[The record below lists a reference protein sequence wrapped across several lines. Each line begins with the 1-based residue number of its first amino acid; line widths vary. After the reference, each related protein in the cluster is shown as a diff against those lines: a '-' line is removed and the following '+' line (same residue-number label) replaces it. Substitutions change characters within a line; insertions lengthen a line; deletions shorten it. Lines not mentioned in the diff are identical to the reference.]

1 MSSYLTVKWCDSKPG
16 EMKKP
21 PAGATPAERLQM
33 AVDGFEC
40 VQAARARKM
49 PSVLFVFSEAKLKRN
64 VGVRAAFNPEPDKP
78 GKEELTSAAK
88 SSLAV
93 YQRVFDNVQDVPLR
107 ILLRFFQPTRLD
119 VTLVPGGTH
128 PDIAEPHA
136 PLVLIVDAQGKV
148 AQILSQT
155 RIDSR
160 ALTLGMK
167 DVLVKGGLRNIDS
180 LCASTLK
187 LMTEM
192 EAALVAK
199 GKIEVKMAELK
210 ASLAKYEAQDQKRP
224 NKGKAPLPPSPSTVR
239 AKSAVDQ
246 MQISLDA
253 AERAVAALKEK
264 DTAMLRNAGVDL
276 EGGQQGRAPAGTSTG
291 ATTGTPTGQAAPVA
305 SSGGSTSPVMRTWT
319 SVSGNTLVGQFSSLQ
334 QGTVVL
340 TKSDGSIVQIPI
352 DKLSPGDQAVA
363 RQLAAS
369 RTP

>member
-1 MSSYLTVKWCDSKPG
+1 
-16 EMKKP
+16 
-21 PAGATPAERLQM
+21 M

-49 PSVLFVFSEAKLKRN
+49 PSVLFVFSEAKVKRSS
-64 VGVRAAFNPEPDKP
+64 GVRAALNPDPNKP
-78 GKEELTSAAK
+78 GKEELTAAAK

-107 ILLRFFQPTRLD
+107 VLLRFFQATRLD
-119 VTLVPGGTH
+119 VTLVPGSTH

-148 AQILSQT
+148 SQILAQT

-160 ALTLGMK
+160 ALTLGLK

-180 LCASTLK
+180 ICASTLK
-187 LMTEM
+187 LMDEM

-210 ASLAKYEAQDQKRP
+210 ASLAKYEEQDQKRP
-224 NKGKAPLPPSPSTVR
+224 NKGKAPLPPSASTLR

-246 MQISLDA
+246 MQSSLDA

-264 DTAMLRNAGVDL
+264 DTATLRAAGVDL
-276 EGGQQGRAPAGTSTG
+276 TGWQQARTPTGTSTG
-291 ATTGTPTGQAAPVA
+291 ATTGTPAAQAAPVA
-305 SSGGSTSPVMRTWT
+305 PSGGAASPVMRTWT

-340 TKSDGSIVQIPI
+340 TKSDGSLVQIPI
-352 DKLSPGDQAVA
+352 DKLDPRDQALA
-363 RQLAAS
+363 RQLASS
-369 RTP
+369 RSP